1 MPTKYDISFEDTL
14 IPKSNEEKTITS
26 NILIVF
32 QEKERIN
39 VNVSNIMN
47 KILENDKIH
56 FNYCFNEPKLLKKN
70 YKHTLR
76 SIIVGNSKDRFC
88 KLIGESAIFINF
100 NNKDVIIILTYT
112 TLDGKNYITGFA
124 TLNVVECSIDFLC
137 TDLQYS
143 GIGSNLMTFIKLF
156 VVNVL
161 NKETIDLQSI
171 RNNRTRNFYTG
182 QFFNQDS
189 DTSDHF
195 HWRYN
200 PKNLEE
206 NLWYKN
212 FHIPFEVTK
221 NSKLKYDSKEEEEP
235 DRKSPRRVFKPY
247 ERAIFVHDVKT
258 IGGTK
263 KKKRCIKMYK
273 EKQLKRRTSKKKN
286 LKKSK

>member
-1 MPTKYDISFEDTL
+1 M
-14 IPKSNEEKTITS
+14 
-26 NILIVF
+26 
-32 QEKERIN
+32 
-39 VNVSNIMN
+39 
-47 KILENDKIH
+47 
-56 FNYCFNEPKLLKKN
+56 
-70 YKHTLR
+70 
-76 SIIVGNSKDRFC
+76 
-88 KLIGESAIFINF
+88 
-100 NNKDVIIILTYT
+100 
-112 TLDGKNYITGFA
+112 
-124 TLNVVECSIDFLC
+124 
-137 TDLQYS
+137 QYS